1 MKRLSYVELGNIVL
15 RAAGEAACL
24 RGYGTVDPEWVGRYA
39 LHYGDIRPDGA
50 VGVAD
55 AGETVDD
62 PDGNPA
68 DDTTVIAS
76 QMETEVL

>member
-1 MKRLSYVELGNIVL
+1 VQEFTFTVRVRVDDLTDFDVEVT
-15 RAAGEAACL
+15 REAVKKAVKDCL
-24 RGYGTVDPEWVGRYA
+24 
-39 LHYGDIRPDGA
+39 A